1 MRRMNAESRQI
12 ARRAVTVAGA
22 TLVSRVLGF
31 VRDLITAFALG
42 AGLFA
47 DAFFVAFRI
56 PNLLRSLFAEGSL
69 TMAFI
74 PTFSRVRAEEGDARA
89 QEMARSVLAWLVS
102 ILSVITV
109 LAMIFAPQLTA
120 LIAPGFGKN
129 PELLDTTASLL
140 RICFPFIVFISGVG
154 LCMGILNS
162 MDHFLAPALAPCI
175 LNIGF
180 IAAALIG
187 WKLGINVAYALAW
200 GVLVSGLG
208 QWLFQ
213 QPYLTR
219 LGFSWRGP
227 WRWKDP
233 AVMRMGKLML
243 PSVLGSA
250 VYQINL
256 LLGTLL
262 ASYLPVGS
270 ISYLYYAD
278 RLVQFPVGVFG
289 LAVSTAALPSLSRL
303 AASGEMD
310 EFRAVIRSSMRL
322 SLFISLPAMA
332 GLLALAAPLI
342 GLLFGRGAFGP
353 EAISATAG
361 ALVAYGVG
369 LPAIALVRP
378 LVSAF
383 YALENTR
390 MPVMVAGFCVLVN
403 ILLGFALMQLFA
415 HVGLA
420 LAVSVA
426 SYVNVGLLSWLLRR
440 RLGQW
445 PMELAPTIKCAAASL
460 LMGLMA
466 FSTAGAHLIWAL
478 LIPVWAVA
486 YFVLAGFF
494 GLPESR
500 QLYDALRRRLAA
512 KFARAKTDGHS

>member
-1 MRRMNAESRQI
+1 MNAESRHI
-12 ARRAVTVAGA
+12 ARRAVTVGGA

-31 VRDLITAFALG
+31 VRDVITAFALG

-74 PTFSRVRAEEGDARA
+74 PTFSRVRAEEGEARA

-102 ILSVITV
+102 ILLVITA
-109 LAMIFAPQLTA
+109 LALVFAPTLTG
-120 LIAPGFGKN
+120 LIAPGFAKS
-129 PELLDTTASLL
+129 PELLAVTADLL
-140 RICFPFIVFISGVG
+140 RICFPFIVFISAVG
-154 LCMGILNS
+154 LCMGILNA
-162 MDHFLAPALAPCI
+162 MDHFFAPAFAPCL
-175 LNIGF
+175 LNVGF
-180 IAAALIG
+180 IVSALIG
-187 WKLGINVAYALAW
+187 WHMGWNVAYALAW
-200 GVLVSGLG
+200 GVVASGLA

-213 QPYLTR
+213 QPYLAR

-227 WRWKDP
+227 WRWMDP
-233 AVMRMGKLML
+233 AVLRMGRLML

-262 ASYLPVGS
+262 ASFLPVGS

-303 AASGEMD
+303 AAAGQLD
-310 EFRAVIRSSMRL
+310 EFKGVIRSSMRL

-332 GLLALAAPLI
+332 GLIALAAPLI

-353 EAISATAG
+353 EAVSATAR

-378 LVSAF
+378 LVGAF

-390 MPVMVAGFCVLVN
+390 LPVLVAALCVAIN
-403 ILLGFALMQLFA
+403 IVLGYTLMQFMGHA
-415 HVGLA
+415 GLA

-426 SYVNVGLLSWLLRR
+426 SYANVGLLSWLLRR

-445 PMELAPTIKCAAASL
+445 PLELSPTLRCAAASL
-460 LMGLMA
+460 LMGLGA
-466 FSTAGAHLIWAL
+466 WATAGTQLAWAL
-478 LIPVWAVA
+478 LIPVWALA
-486 YFVLAGFF
+486 YFGLARLF
-494 GLPESR
+494 GLSEALELLEGLAR
-500 QLYDALRRRLAA
+500 RLRRKAA
-512 KFARAKTDGHS
+512 S

>member
-1 MRRMNAESRQI
+1 MNTESRQI
-12 ARRAVTVAGA
+12 ARRAFTVGGVT
-22 TLVSRVLGF
+22 LMSRVLGF
-31 VRDLITAFALG
+31 VRDLITAFTLG

-74 PTFSRVRAEEGDARA
+74 PSYSRVRAEEGEARA
-89 QEMARSVLAWLVS
+89 NEMARAVLAWLVG
-102 ILSVITV
+102 ILSAITL
-109 LAMIFAPQLTA
+109 LAMLLAPQLTA

-129 PELLDTTASLL
+129 PELLETTASLL
-140 RICFPFIVFISGVG
+140 RICFPYIVFISGVG
-154 LCMGILNS
+154 LCMGILNAL
-162 MDHFLAPALAPCI
+162 DHFFAPAFAPCI
-175 LNIGF
+175 LNVGF
-180 IAAALIG
+180 ICSALLG
-187 WKLGINVAYALAW
+187 WHFGWNVAYALAW
-200 GVLVSGLG
+200 GVLAAGLA

-219 LGFSWRGP
+219 LGFSWFGP
-227 WRWKDP
+227 WRWLDP
-233 AVMRMGKLML
+233 AVLRMGRLML

-262 ASYLPVGS
+262 ASFLPVGS

-303 AASGEMD
+303 AAAGQMD
-310 EFRAVIRSSMRL
+310 EFSGVIRSSMRL

-332 GLLALAAPLI
+332 GLIALSAPLI
-342 GLLFGRGAFGP
+342 GLLFGRGAFDQA
-353 EAISATAG
+353 AIDATSA
-361 ALVAYGVG
+361 ALVAYGLG

-378 LVSAF
+378 LVGAF

-390 MPVMVAGFCVLVN
+390 VPVVVAVFCVAVN
-403 ILLGFALMQLFA
+403 IGLGFLLMQSMA

-426 SYVNVGLLSWLLRR
+426 SYANVGLLSLLLRR
-440 RLGQW
+440 RLGHW
-445 PMELAPTIKCAAASL
+445 PMELSPTLKCAVASL
-460 LMGLMA
+460 VMGLGA
-466 FSTAGAHLIWAL
+466 WAAAGLPHYLWAL
-478 LIPVWAVA
+478 TIPVWAVV
-486 YFVLAGFF
+486 YF
-494 GLPESR
+494 GLARALGLSEA
-500 QLYDALRRRLAA
+500 QMLGDALGRRLKRRRAA
-512 KFARAKTDGHS
+512 

>member
-1 MRRMNAESRQI
+1 MNAESRHI
-12 ARRAVTVAGA
+12 ARRAATVAGT

-74 PTFSRVRAEEGDARA
+74 PTFSRVRAEEGEARA

-102 ILSVITV
+102 ILAVITL
-109 LAMIFAPQLTA
+109 LAILFAPQVTA
-120 LIAPGFGKN
+120 LIAPGFGRD
-129 PELLDTTASLL
+129 PALLSTTADLL
-140 RICFPFIVFISGVG
+140 RICFPFIVFISAVG
-154 LCMGILNS
+154 LCMGILNA
-162 MDHFLAPALAPCI
+162 MDHFFAPAFAPCL

-180 IAAALIG
+180 IASALLAVALG
-187 WKLGINVAYALAW
+187 WNVAYALAW
-200 GVLVSGLG
+200 GVLASGLA

-213 QPYLTR
+213 QPYLGR

-227 WRWKDP
+227 WKWRDP
-233 AVMRMGKLML
+233 AVLRMGRLML

-262 ASYLPVGS
+262 ASFLPVGS

-303 AASGEMD
+303 AAAGQMD
-310 EFRAVIRSSMRL
+310 EFKGVIRSSMRL

-332 GLLALAAPLI
+332 GLIALAAPLI

-353 EAISATAG
+353 EAIQATAA

-378 LVSAF
+378 LVGAF

-390 MPVMVAGFCVLVN
+390 LPVMVAALCVAVN
-403 ILLGFALMQLFA
+403 IGLGFGLMQFMSHA
-415 HVGLA
+415 GLA

-426 SYVNVGLLSWLLRR
+426 SYANVGLLSFLLRR

-445 PMELAPTIKCAAASL
+445 PMELAPTLKCAAASL
-460 LMGLMA
+460 VMGLGA
-466 FSTAGAHLIWAL
+466 WATAGTHLLWAL
-478 LIPVWAVA
+478 LIPFWAVA
-486 YFVLAGFF
+486 YFGLARAF
-494 GLPESR
+494 GLSEAR
-500 QLYDALRRRLAA
+500 QLAEALARRLKRRTA
-512 KFARAKTDGHS
+512 

>member
-1 MRRMNAESRQI
+1 MNAESRQI
-12 ARRAVTVAGA
+12 ARRAITVAGT
-22 TLVSRVLGF
+22 TLISRVLGF
-31 VRDLITAFALG
+31 ARDLITAFTLG
-42 AGLFA
+42 AGMFA

-56 PNLLRSLFAEGSL
+56 PNLLRSLFVEGSM

-74 PTFSRVRAEEGDARA
+74 PTFSRVRAEEGEARA
-89 QEMARSVLAWLVS
+89 QEMARSVLAWLLA
-102 ILSVITV
+102 ILTVIT
-109 LAMIFAPQLTA
+109 LFAIAFAPQVTA

-129 PELLDTTASLL
+129 PEQLATTASLL
-140 RICFPFIVFISGVG
+140 RICFPYIVLISAVG
-154 LCMGILNS
+154 LCMGILNAS
-162 MDHFLAPALAPCI
+162 DHFFAPAFAPCI
-175 LNIGF
+175 LNVGF
-180 IAAALIG
+180 IVAALIG
-187 WKLGINVAYALAW
+187 WKLGLNVAYALSW
-200 GVLVSGLG
+200 GVLAAGLG
-208 QWLFQ
+208 QFLFQ

-219 LGFSWRGP
+219 VGFTWFGP
-227 WRWKDP
+227 WRWLDP
-233 AVMRMGKLML
+233 AVLRMGRLML

-262 ASYLPVGS
+262 ASFLPVGS

-303 AASGEMD
+303 AAAGDMD

-322 SLFISLPAMA
+322 SMFISLPAMA
-332 GLLALAAPLI
+332 GLIALAAPLI

-353 EAISATAG
+353 QAISATAG

-390 MPVMVAGFCVLVN
+390 APVLVATCCVAVN
-403 ILLGFALMQLFA
+403 IGLGFGLMHVMA

-426 SYVNVGLLSWLLRR
+426 SYVNVACLAVLLRR

-445 PMELAPTIKCAAASL
+445 PLMLGPTLKCAAASL
-460 LMGLMA
+460 IMGLLA
-466 FSTAGAHLIWAL
+466 WSVAGTHVLWAL

-486 YFVLAGFF
+486 YFLLAGLF
-494 GLPESR
+494 GLSESR
-500 QLYDALRRRLAA
+500 QLAGALKRRLAA
-512 KFARAKTDGHS
+512 RLGRAAGR

>member
-1 MRRMNAESRQI
+1 MNAESRHI
-12 ARRAVTVAGA
+12 AKRAVTVAGA

-74 PTFSRVRAEEGDARA
+74 PTFSRVRSEEGEARA

-102 ILSVITV
+102 ILTVITV
-109 LAMIFAPQLTA
+109 LALIFAPQLTA
-120 LIAPGFGKN
+120 VIAPGFAKN
-129 PELLDTTASLL
+129 PELLGTTADLL
-140 RICFPFIVFISGVG
+140 RICFPFIVFISAVG
-154 LCMGILNS
+154 LCMGILNA
-162 MDHFLAPALAPCI
+162 MDHFFAPAFAPCL

-187 WKLGINVAYALAW
+187 WHMGWNVAYALAW
-200 GVLVSGLG
+200 GVVASGLA

-213 QPYLTR
+213 QPFLAR

-227 WRWKDP
+227 WRWMDP
-233 AVMRMGKLML
+233 AVLRMGKLML

-262 ASYLPVGS
+262 ASFLPVGS

-303 AASGEMD
+303 AAAGQMD
-310 EFRAVIRSSMRL
+310 EFQGVIRSSMRL

-332 GLLALAAPLI
+332 GLIALAAPLI
-342 GLLFGRGAFGP
+342 GLLFGRGAFGS
-353 EAISATAG
+353 EAIHATAT

-378 LVSAF
+378 LVGAF

-390 MPVMVAGFCVLVN
+390 MPVLVAAFCVVVN
-403 ILLGFALMQLFA
+403 IVLGFVLMQFMA
-415 HVGLA
+415 HAGLA
-420 LAVSVA
+420 LAVSIA
-426 SYVNVGLLSWLLRR
+426 SYANVGLLSWLLRR

-445 PMELAPTIKCAAASL
+445 PMELAPTLKCAAASL
-460 LMGLMA
+460 VMGLGA
-466 FSTAGAHLIWAL
+466 WATAGTHYVWAL
-478 LIPVWAVA
+478 LIPAWAVA
-486 YFVLAGFF
+486 YFGLARLF
-494 GLPESR
+494 GLSEAR
-500 QLYDALRRRLAA
+500 QLAEALGRRLRRRKPA
-512 KFARAKTDGHS
+512 